1 MNLERVVDNRTPM
14 AHWCAVVTDR
24 HGHDVILVIAKM
36 TWTVSATGNVTIAS
50 PQSPVRLDD
59 EPISD
64 TPNSSIRYP
73 SDLYE
78 EKAGTDVLLVGSAE
92 PPPGRRVSE
101 MEVGLRI
108 AASHRSIQKV
118 VKVYGPRVFQKGMVG
133 IVPGPAAELRST
145 AIVYENTYGGTDMTE
160 PGRPVSEPR
169 NPVGRGFAKN
179 RAALVGQPAPPIE
192 DPRAPL
198 SSKNPA
204 PACFGA
210 VRGEWAQRLQYAGT
224 YDDSWRR
231 KRAPLR
237 PVDFDPRFYHL
248 APPDLWTDVPL
259 AGDEPVEVTG
269 TSAAPVWRFRL
280 PRYAPLFSI
289 SVSGS
294 KQEPKAHLDTY
305 LIDTDERK
313 VEVTFR
319 ATAPMPRKL
328 EHIDK
333 VLIMGAQSLPEALI
347 EELAERV
354 RARRSVVS

>member
-24 HGHDVILVIAKM
+24 HGHDVILVITKM
-36 TWTVSATGNVTIAS
+36 TWSVSATGAVTIAS

-64 TPNSSIRYP
+64 ALNASIRYP
-73 SDLYE
+73 SDLCE
-78 EKAGTDVLLVGSAE
+78 EKAGTDVLLVGSAQ
-92 PPPGRRVSE
+92 PPSGRKVTE
-101 MEVGLRI
+101 MDVGLRI
-108 AASHRSIQKV
+108 EAGHRSIQKV
-118 VKVYGPRVFQKGMVG
+118 VKVHGPRVFQKAMMGVA
-133 IVPGPAAELRST
+133 PGPATELRT
-145 AIVYENTYGGTDMTE
+145 TPIVYENTYGGTDTTE
-160 PGRPVSEPR
+160 PNRPVSEPR
-169 NPVGRGFAKN
+169 NPIGKGFAKN
-179 RAALVGQPAPPIE
+179 RAGLVGQPAPPIE

-210 VRGEWAQRLQYAGT
+210 VRSEWAPRLQYAGT
-224 YDDSWRR
+224 YDDTWRK

-237 PVDFDPRFYHL
+237 PLDFDPRFYHL
-248 APPDLWTDVPL
+248 APPDLWSEVPL
-259 AGDEPVEVTG
+259 GGDEPVEVTG
-269 TSAAPVWRFRL
+269 TTAGPVWRFRL

-289 SVSGS
+289 SVRGT
-294 KQEPKAHLDTY
+294 KHEPKTHLDTY
-305 LIDTDERK
+305 LIDADERQ

-333 VLIMGAQSLPEALI
+333 VLIMGAPSLPDALI

-354 RARRSVVS
+354 RARRSVDS